1 MGNKPAETGC
11 CGCTIV
17 DRPPVS
23 EHTGTTGVDTGT
35 EHARMLRAHAKVN
48 LTLEVL
54 GKRPDGYHEIR
65 SVFRRLALHDILR
78 IDPAAALS
86 VVCDVPGLDGP
97 GNLAFRA
104 GLLLQQ
110 ETGHTGG
117 ARIAIAKAIPVAA
130 GLGGGSSDAAAALR
144 GLDALWGTALAADRL
159 ASLAARLGSDVPFF
173 LLGGTALGSGRGEIL
188 QPLPDLPDCP
198 VLLVRPPVAVSTA
211 AVYGAVTAADY
222 GDGAISARLAALLPG
237 TVPERWPLANDLQPV
252 TCRLYPVVAEV
263 LDALHGWGALQ
274 TQMCGSGPT
283 CFGLYN
289 AEHAAERGAE
299 RARARGWDAWVTRF
313 A

>member
-1 MGNKPAETGC
+1 
-11 CGCTIV
+11 
-17 DRPPVS
+17 
-23 EHTGTTGVDTGT
+23 
-35 EHARMLRAHAKVN
+35 MLRARAHAKVN

-65 SVFRRLALHDILR
+65 SVFRRLTLHDILR
-78 IDPAAALS
+78 IDPAAELS

-97 GNLAFRA
+97 DNLAFRA

-117 ARIAIAKAIPVAA
+117 ARLAITKAIPVAA

-144 GLDALWGTALAADRL
+144 GLDALWGTALAPDRL

-188 QPLPDLPDCP
+188 KPLPDLPDCS
-198 VLLVRPPVAVSTA
+198 VLLVRPPVGVSTA

-222 GDGAISARLAALLPG
+222 GDGAASALLAALPLG
-237 TVPERWPLANDLQPV
+237 TEPARWPLANDLQPV
-252 TCRLYPVVAEV
+252 TCRLYPVVTEV
-263 LDALHGWGALQ
+263 LASLAGWGALQ
-274 TQMCGSGPT
+274 AQMCGSGPT
-283 CFGLYN
+283 CFGLYD
-289 AEHAAERGAE
+289 AEDTAARAAEL
-299 RARARGWDAWVTRF
+299 ARVRGWDAWVTRF